1 MNSSKYL
8 LRAAIILTAIAGIAL
23 GLQYESGNRQPGAKP
38 SFAWPEG
45 KRAALSLSFDDARPS
60 QVDNGVPLFD
70 RHGVKATF
78 YLNPSRLSER
88 VESWKKAAANGH
100 EMANHSMVHPCSGNF
115 AWSRSRALEDYTLD
129 KMRAELLEA
138 NGEIER
144 LLGARPKTFAY
155 PCGQSFVGRGR
166 NLQSYIPLVAELFV
180 AGRGWLG
187 ESPNDPGYC
196 DLAQLM
202 GMSSDNLTF
211 EQLKPLVDQAIQN
224 GLWLVLAG
232 HDIAASNERQTTQ
245 VSTLD
250 ELCRYV
256 KDPARGVWV
265 DTVANVAGYVAGKRA
280 DKQAAT
286 DSRKELAPYK
296 DPSKPID
303 VRVEDL
309 LGRMSLEEKIGQM
322 NMPCVYEGGLGK
334 DVPAK
339 TDACRKFAEGTW
351 EPGVGPGGGFFTLA
365 NTILHEGPRQQAEYF
380 NELQRIAV
388 EKTRL
393 GIPLLQTEEGTHGLM
408 CSGHTIFPEG
418 LALGSTWDLE
428 LIRKIYSTVAREGR
442 AVGIHQLFTLVIE
455 PNRDPRLGRN
465 QEGYSEDPY
474 LLATFAETIAR
485 ATQGTDISAGDRAIA
500 GFCHYPGQSQPVS
513 GLERGA
519 MEISERTLREV
530 FLPPWVAGIKKAGAL
545 GVMATYPAIDGVPA
559 HASEFVL
566 TRILREE
573 LEFKGLVLS
582 EGGGVSTL
590 VYEGLAADQKAAG
603 QLALAAGL
611 DVGISYE
618 KGFMQ
623 PLAESVHEGTVSMAL
638 IDRAVRR
645 ILRLKFQLG
654 LFERPFVDVPTATR
668 VARTAADQELALHAA
683 REGIVLLKNQGN
695 VLPLRKDIKSVAV
708 IGPNADHPR
717 NQLGDYTSK
726 TVLQDIVTILD
737 GIKAK
742 IAPGATVTYVKGC
755 EVIGEDL
762 NDIEKAKQAARAA
775 DVAVVVV
782 GENEWQ
788 APGKKGTN
796 GEGYDV
802 ASLDLTGMQEDLIK
816 AVHSTGTPTVV
827 VLVNGRPLSTRWTA
841 ENVPAIVE
849 AWIPGEQGGHAVA
862 DVLFGDYNPSGR
874 LPITV
879 PRHVGQLPAYYNH
892 RPSKSYWIKHGWGKP
907 YADLNPEPLFEFG
920 FGLSYTSFDYANL
933 QIKEPRIGLSGDVHV
948 SVDVKN
954 TGSRAGD
961 EVVQLYV
968 HDKVASVSR
977 PVQELKGY
985 SRIHLDPGQTKTV
998 EFVLGPEELSMLDR
1012 QLRRVV
1018 EPGVFEVMIGRSCKD
1033 IKAQGTFEVAGK

>member
-1 MNSSKYL
+1 MNSRKNL
-8 LRAAIILTAIAGIAL
+8 VCWTFVVTAIGGIAL
-23 GLQYESGNRQPGAKP
+23 GLQYEAGNRPQAA
-38 SFAWPEG
+38 SSTFAWPQG

-70 RHGVKATF
+70 RHGVKVTF
-78 YLNPSRLSER
+78 YLTPSRINER
-88 VESWKKAAANGH
+88 LEQWKKAAAAGH

-115 AWSRSRALEDYTLD
+115 AWSRSRALEDYTID
-129 KMRAELLEA
+129 KMRTELTEA
-138 NGEIER
+138 NDEINR
-144 LLGARPKTFAY
+144 LLGVRPKTFAY
-155 PCGQSFVGRGR
+155 PCGQTFTGRGR
-166 NLQSYIPLVAELFV
+166 NLQSYVPLVAELFV

-187 ESPNDPGYC
+187 ESPNDPTYC
-196 DLAQLM
+196 DLSQLM

-232 HDIAASNERQTTQ
+232 HDIGSSDERQTTQ

-256 KDPARGVWV
+256 TDPARGVWV
-265 DTVANVAGYVAGKRA
+265 DTVANVAGYLAGKRNEPG
-280 DKQAAT
+280 DKAAG
-286 DSRKELAPYK
+286 EQLPAYK

-309 LGRMSLEEKIGQM
+309 LSRMSLEEKIGQM
-322 NMPCVYEGGLGK
+322 NMPCVYEEGLGK

-339 TDACRKFAEGTW
+339 LQACRKFAEGTW
-351 EPGVGPGGGFFTLA
+351 EPGLGPGGGFFTLA
-365 NTILHEGPRQQAEYF
+365 NTILHRGPREQAEYF
-380 NELQRIAV
+380 NELQRIAI

-418 LALGSTWDLE
+418 LALGSTWNPD
-428 LIRKIYSTVAREGR
+428 LIRDVYSTVAREAR

-474 LLATFAETIAR
+474 LISRFAETIAR
-485 ATQGTDISAGDRAIA
+485 AMQGTDISGNDRAVA

-530 FLPPWVAGIKKAGAL
+530 FLPSWAAGIKKAGAL

-559 HASEFVL
+559 HASGFIL

-573 LEFKGLVLS
+573 LNFKGLVLS
-582 EGGGVSTL
+582 EGGGIGTL

-603 QLALAAGL
+603 QLALKAGL

-623 PLAESVHEGTVSMAL
+623 PLGESVREGTVSMAL

-654 LFERPFVDVPTATR
+654 LFERPFVDVDRATR
-668 VARTAADQELALHAA
+668 VAHTANDRALALQAG
-683 REGIVLLKNQGN
+683 REGIVLLKNDGN
-695 VLPLRKDIKSVAV
+695 LLPIRKNIKSIAV
-708 IGPNADHPR
+708 IGPNADHPK

-726 TVLQDIVTILD
+726 TVLQDIVTILE
-737 GIKAK
+737 GIRAK
-742 IAPGATVTYVKGC
+742 VPGAEVRYVRGC
-755 EVIGEDL
+755 EVVGEEV
-762 NDIEKAKQAARAA
+762 NEIEKARQAARGA
-775 DVAVVVV
+775 DVAIVVV

-788 APGKKGTN
+788 AAGKKGTN

-802 ASLDLTGMQEDLIK
+802 ASLDLTGIQEELIK

-827 VLVNGRPLSTRWTA
+827 VLVNGRPLSIRWTA

-849 AWIPGEQGGHAVA
+849 SWIPGEQGGHAVA

-907 YADLNPEPLFEFG
+907 YANLDPEPLFEFG
-920 FGLSYTSFDYANL
+920 FGLSYTSFQYGNL
-933 QIKEPRIGLSGDVHV
+933 LIKDPRIGPLGEVHL
-948 SVDVKN
+948 SVDVTN
-954 TGSRAGD
+954 TGARAGD

-968 HDKVASVSR
+968 HDQVATVSR
-977 PVQELKGY
+977 PVEELKGF
-985 SRIHLDPGQTKTV
+985 SRIHLEAGQTKTV
-998 EFVLGPEELSMLDR
+998 DFVLGPEELSMLDQ
-1012 QLRRVV
+1012 QLRSVV
-1018 EPGVFEVMIGRSCKD
+1018 EPGVFEIMIGRSCKD
-1033 IKAQGTFEVAGK
+1033 IKARGIFEVVAR